1 VLPSTSWSAGA
12 EEPCVRTTH
21 AASSRVIVINVVTIV
36 VAAALA
42 IVFHAVLPAP
52 VEDLDFDSALVALVG
67 FPVVAVSYFVLLFA
81 HCAIVLQSFGRRS
94 DLPKLEVGWRFGLAF
109 ALLYLVG
116 MQEVVVDASPFEAW
130 GREFVVYQFFMGAGD
145 AVPVFALCMV
155 LAYLTLPSGRR
166 GASAA
171 LSAREAIAIV
181 AVIALAYFVQRT
193 IGHTT
198 ALVHSNVERYPVQTH
213 LWTALFGAALGFV
226 YVVLY
231 PVFSRRHGRVAL
243 SVRLVLLTIGINWML
258 FNGFIGLL
266 FSGVMPQMLLRS
278 GLDTAAVF
286 VASIVVLG
294 YVLRRRADARAARS
308 MPT

>member
-1 VLPSTSWSAGA
+1 MKEHPVRSTRAD
-12 EEPCVRTTH
+12 
-21 AASSRVIVINVVTIV
+21 SSKVIVINAIAIV
-36 VAAALA
+36 LATALA

-52 VEDLDFDSALVALVG
+52 VEGLDFDSALVRLVG

-81 HCAIVLQSFGRRS
+81 HCAIVLQTFGRRS

-130 GREFVVYQFFMGAGD
+130 GLEFVVYQFFMGVGD

-155 LAYLTLPSGRR
+155 LAYATLAPGRR
-166 GASAA
+166 ATSGTTAST
-171 LSAREAIAIV
+171 RQAIAIV
-181 AVIALAYFVQRT
+181 AVIALAFFVQRT

-198 ALVHSNVERYPVQTH
+198 GLVHSNVASYPVQTH
-213 LWTALFGAALGFV
+213 LWTALFGAVLGCV

-231 PVFSRRHGRVAL
+231 PVFSRRHGPVAL
-243 SVRLVLLTIGINWML
+243 SVRLVLLTIGVNWML
-258 FNGFIGLL
+258 FNSFIGLL

-278 GLDTAAVF
+278 GLDTAVAF
-286 VASIVVLG
+286 VASVVVLR
-294 YVLRRRADARAARS
+294 YVPSRRADARVAGS
-308 MPT
+308 MPTNSP